1 MMAPL
6 GWPAKASGSG
16 RLQRACMI
24 LWALRNSVIGAA
36 IGCIAFAIYSHEHTA
51 TEPAERAVA
60 DRPVRAAAP
69 DPERSALHR
78 SIAIR
83 AGRDGHYALD
93 ARVNGTTIRFLVDT
107 GATSIVLRQEDAKRA
122 GLHVR
127 DHNFTARAQTANGLV
142 RIAPVVLRDLRIGSL
157 TVRNVEAFVNEG
169 PLHQSLL
176 GMDFLRRLDGYEV
189 TGDKLIL
196 HW

>member
-1 MMAPL
+1 M
-6 GWPAKASGSG
+6 
-16 RLQRACMI
+16 
-24 LWALRNSVIGAA
+24 
-36 IGCIAFAIYSHEHTA
+36 T
-51 TEPAERAVA
+51 
-60 DRPVRAAAP
+60 
-69 DPERSALHR
+69 
-78 SIAIR
+78 IR

-93 ARVNGTTIRFLVDT
+93 ARVNGATVRFLVDT
-107 GATSIVLRQEDAKRA
+107 GATSIVLRREDAKRA

-127 DHNFTARAQTANGLV
+127 EHNFTARARTANGLV
-142 RIAPVVLRDLRIGSL
+142 RTAPVVLRDLRIGSL
-157 TVRNVEAFVNEG
+157 TVRNVEALVNEG